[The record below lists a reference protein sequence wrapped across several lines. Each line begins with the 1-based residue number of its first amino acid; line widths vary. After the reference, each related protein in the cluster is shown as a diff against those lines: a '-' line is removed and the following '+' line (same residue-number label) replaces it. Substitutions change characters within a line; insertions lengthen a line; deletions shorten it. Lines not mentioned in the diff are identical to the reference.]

1 MFSNTL
7 DALGV
12 GFWEYDLGADRL
24 HLSQHLRAQF
34 GDGELPAGE
43 VPLAAWLA
51 RMHPCD
57 QDSLRSALT
66 KPEPSEGSIA
76 LEYRL
81 LDAGG
86 RWIWQQALGRI
97 TQRDRSGRALRSEGI
112 VNDISRFRRQQEHLE
127 LQHAF
132 NRIRS
137 DSLARDTLAAAM
149 LESVLGL
156 ADLDAGGF
164 YWRRPDGGFGL
175 LAHHGLSPEF
185 VDRTAWL
192 APGSGLALR
201 IEAGQRVCSCLDH
214 DPGCRDMGLMDDPR
228 LQEEGLQSVIVL
240 PITVGGEIRACLN
253 LASKQVRRQSAD
265 TIVFLESLADQ
276 FGHALDRLLAQEEAE
291 GQRRNLEGFFQAMT
305 DFVFVL
311 DGEGR
316 ILHVNQAVRTV
327 LGYDERLIGNS
338 VLAVH
343 PPRVHAEAQR
353 ILADILAGKLESCPF
368 PLQRADGSEL
378 MVDTRIVSG
387 TWNGKP
393 ALLGISRDM
402 SALHAARTELEWRD
416 RYQRALLDNFPFMVW
431 LKDEDGRFLA
441 VNEPFADACG
451 LPADDIQGKTDC
463 DVWPRE
469 LAERHRSD
477 DQAVLRSG
485 RPKNVEELLQA
496 PDGTT
501 TWVETFNSPVLVDG
515 RVIGTVGFA
524 RDVTERATTR
534 ENLAAGEAL
543 LRATLDATADG
554 ILVIDDQGR
563 VQSANHRF
571 QEIWRIPDT
580 LMQAGHDAALLDFVV
595 DQLVDPEGFLTGVQR
610 LYASDE
616 ITFDTLKFKDGRTF
630 ERYTVPLHTGGAR
643 SRVWSFRDVTERE
656 KAFAALEKERHLLAG
671 LVETIP
677 DLVWLKGPDG
687 AYLACNPPFE
697 RLYGS
702 GAAEI
707 IGKTDFDFVENSLA
721 NFFRANDLAAVQA
734 GGPRR
739 NEEELV
745 FRANGYRGLFETT
758 KTPMFGP
765 DGELIGVLGIAHDIT
780 AVREQEAA
788 LRRMDEQ
795 RRRLM
800 NHSRDGILI
809 LNADFRIIEANQRQ
823 AQLLGYSL
831 DEVLGMPVWDI
842 DANWTEA
849 EIRTRFPD
857 LSKINTTFESRHRRK
872 DGSVYDAEISVNG
885 ALVDGQTVSFCV
897 TRDITDRKRADA
909 ALRESEARFRSLFA
923 SMTQGVFYQAA
934 DGSLIDINPAACKLL
949 GMDREAFLASTCQ
962 SPDWN
967 VLDSEGH
974 PLPPAQHPS
983 LLALHSGQPVLDTLL
998 AVRNA
1003 ISGEWVWLQV
1013 NAIPESE
1020 PGAEQPLRV
1029 FVTLHDVTASRQAAK
1044 ALQDSEERLSALL
1057 RQAADGI
1064 VLIDGETLRF
1074 AEFND
1079 AACSQ
1084 LGYSRDEF
1092 AELDLPAINPYI
1104 EVASM
1109 HEAFREI
1116 VDRGALD
1123 FETTHRHRDGGRR
1136 IVRVSNR
1143 PVHTGG
1149 HTYVVAI
1156 WTDITEAKQQQAR
1169 LNEALAF
1176 LHESQAIARVG
1187 GWKANPATDRL
1198 LWTEEVYRLCEHP
1211 LDSPPAGLEE
1221 GLRYYAP
1228 ECLPQV
1234 RAALA
1239 HTLETGEPFT
1249 LESRMITRTGR
1260 EFWAELRCIGRVED
1274 HEEGTYITGTFQD
1287 ITERRAAALA
1297 LREAEARWKL
1307 ALEGSGLGVWDWDI
1321 ASGKVYFSPIWKAM
1335 IGYAE
1340 DEFPDRVEAWE
1351 SHVHP
1356 EDRPRVA
1363 AALAAYF
1370 DGDTDDYSVEFRL
1383 RGKDGRYR
1391 WIRSK
1396 GIAVERD
1403 PRARPLR
1410 MIGVHLDI
1418 DDGKRAEESRQALI
1432 QRLGNII
1439 EATRSGTWEWNVE
1452 TGETIFNERWAE
1464 ILGYTLQ
1471 ELAPLSIQTWLDLVH
1486 AEDLKLS
1493 EQELARHFAGEAGYY
1508 ECEVRVRHKDGRW
1521 IWVLDRGKVID
1532 WTPDGKPHWMFGTHQ
1547 DISERKRIEAELQ
1560 RSEDNLKRAQA
1571 VSHIGSWYLDIPYD
1585 RLEWSDETYRIFGIE
1600 PGSRINLTRF
1610 LECTDPDDRPAVA
1623 DAWAAALKGAPY
1635 DIEHRIRVDG
1645 ITKWVR
1651 EQAEIHFANDG
1662 TPLSGLGTVQD
1673 ISERKRTDH
1682 ALRESEQRFRAIAD
1696 SAPALIWM
1704 AGAGR
1709 EWTFVNQVWLD
1720 FTGRTPE
1727 QEFGDGWTA
1736 GLHPDDLPACL
1747 DRYTRAFEA
1756 RTPFTMEYR
1765 LQRHDGEY
1773 RWMLQNGRPRF
1784 DYEGEFLGFIGSC
1797 IDITK
1802 RVEMEH
1808 RLAET
1813 TQRAEEANRA
1823 KSDFL
1828 ANMSHEI
1835 RTPMNAIIGLT
1846 RLVLDTEL
1854 MPRQQ
1859 DYLEKVQASSQALLR
1874 LLNDILDYA
1883 KIEAGH
1889 LEMEQA
1895 PFDLGNVIESVGD
1908 LFAIRIQEKGLGF
1921 RVVMDPDLS
1930 YPLIGDSLRLG
1941 QIFINLVGN
1950 AVKFTERG
1958 EIVVTVA
1965 VSEQNAT
1972 TVTLETT
1979 VRDTGIGIAPDQIER
1994 LFSSFSQADTSI
2006 TRKYGGTGLGLS
2018 ITRRLVE
2025 LMGGQIHVQSAPGQ
2039 GSAFTFTA
2047 RFRRATDESLRRAT
2061 ADRVPAVRQPQKL
2074 QELAQAIRGARIL
2087 VVDDD
2092 EANHT
2097 VARGLLKRL
2106 GLLSEHARSG
2116 GEAIDKAGQRDFD
2129 AILMDLQM
2137 PEMDGYAT
2145 TRRLK
2150 ERLGSQCPPV
2160 IALTAAALEA
2170 QWQAC
2175 RDAGMVDR
2183 VTKPI
2188 EPQGLA
2194 ASLLRW
2200 VNPPRRPT
2208 VLEVPA
2214 RRLGAS
2220 ELAELQL
2227 QLAKLTELLATN
2239 KLAAK
2244 SNAEMIASRLAG
2256 TDLAEPF
2263 HPVGEA
2269 ARQLKFKTAREACA
2283 AFMATHMAP
2292 P

>member
-12 GFWEYDLGADRL
+12 GYWEYDLSADRL
-24 HLSQHLRAQF
+24 RLSPHLRAQF
-34 GDGELPAGE
+34 GDGELPAGD
-43 VPLAAWLA
+43 VPLVAWLA

-57 QDSLRSALT
+57 QDSLRAALT
-66 KPEPSEGSIA
+66 DLAQGEESFA

-97 TQRDRSGRALRSEGI
+97 TQRDPAGRTLRSEGI

-137 DSLARDTLAAAM
+137 DSLDRDTLAAAM
-149 LESVLGL
+149 LDTVLGL

-164 YWRRPDGGFGL
+164 YWRQPDGGFAL
-175 LAHHGLSPEF
+175 LTHRGLSPEF
-185 VDRTAWL
+185 VDRTAYL
-192 APGSGLALR
+192 PPASVAALR
-201 IEAGQRVCSCLDH
+201 IEAGRRICSCSGHGSDCPDAELIE
-214 DPGCRDMGLMDDPR
+214 DPR
-228 LQEEGLQSVIVL
+228 LREEGLQSVIML
-240 PITVGGEIRACLN
+240 PISVGGEMRACLS
-253 LASKQVRRQSAD
+253 LASKQVRRQSPD
-265 TIVFLESLADQ
+265 TLAFLESLADQ
-276 FGHALDRLLAQEEAE
+276 FGHALDRLLAQEQAE
-291 GQRRNLEGFFQAMT
+291 GQRRNLDGFFQAIT

-316 ILHVNQAVRTV
+316 ILHVNPAVNTR
-327 LGYDERLIGNS
+327 LGYYESLIGVS
-338 VLAVH
+338 VLDVH
-343 PPRVHAEAQR
+343 PPRVRGEAQR
-353 ILADILAGKLESCPF
+353 ILGEMLAGIRESCPL

-393 ALLGISRDM
+393 ALLGIARDM
-402 SALHAARTELEWRD
+402 SALHAARTELEWRE
-416 RYQRALLDNFPFMVW
+416 RYQRALLDNFPFLVW

-441 VNEPFADACG
+441 VNQPFATACG
-451 LPADDIQGKTDC
+451 MPADDIQGKTDFE
-463 DVWPRE
+463 VWPRE
-469 LAERHRSD
+469 LAERYRSD

-485 RPKNVEELLQA
+485 QPKNVEEPLQG
-496 PDGTT
+496 PDGT
-501 TWVETFNSPVLVDG
+501 TWVETFKSPVLVDG

-524 RDVTERATTR
+524 RDVTERAAAR
-534 ENLAAGEAL
+534 ESLAAGEAL

-563 VQSANHRF
+563 VQSANQRF
-571 QEIWRIPDT
+571 QEIWRIPDE
-580 LMQAGHDAALLDFVV
+580 LMQTGRDAALLSFVV
-595 DQLVDPEGFLTGVQR
+595 DQLTEPQGFLTGVER

-616 ITFDTLKFKDGRTF
+616 VTFDTLKFKDGRTF
-630 ERYTVPLHTGGAR
+630 ERYTVPLRAGSSRA
-643 SRVWSFRDVTERE
+643 RVWSFRDVSERE
-656 KAFAALEKERHLLAG
+656 AAFAALDKERRLLAG

-677 DLVWLKGPDG
+677 DLIWLKGPNG

-697 RLYGS
+697 RLYGTS
-702 GAAEI
+702 AAEI
-707 IGKTDFDFVENSLA
+707 IGKTDYDFVENSLA
-721 NFFRANDLAAVQA
+721 DFFRANDLAAVAA
-734 GGPRR
+734 GEPRR
-739 NEEELV
+739 NEEELE
-745 FRANGYRGLFETT
+745 FRADGYRGLFETT

-765 DGELIGVLGIAHDIT
+765 DGALIGVLGIAHDIT

-800 NHSRDGILI
+800 NHSHDGILI
-809 LNADFRIIEANQRQ
+809 LNAEFRIIEANERQ
-823 AQLLGYSL
+823 GELLGYSL
-831 DEVLGMPVWDI
+831 DELLGMPVWDI

-849 EIRTRFPD
+849 DIRTRFPD
-857 LSKINTTFESRHRRK
+857 LSQVNTTFESRHRRK

-885 ALVDGQTVSFCV
+885 ALVDGQAVSFCV

-909 ALRESEARFRSLFA
+909 ALRDSEARFRSLFA
-923 SMTQGVFYQAA
+923 NMTQGVFYQAA

-949 GMDREAFLASTCQ
+949 GMNRQGFLTSTCQ
-962 SPDWN
+962 SPEWH

-974 PLPPAQHPS
+974 PLPPARHPS

-1013 NAIPESE
+1013 NAIPEYE
-1020 PGAEQPLRV
+1020 PGAGRPFRV
-1029 FVTLHDVTASRQAAK
+1029 FVTLHDVTASRRAAQ
-1044 ALQDSEERLSALL
+1044 ALQESEERLSALL

-1079 AACSQ
+1079 AACGQ

-1092 AELDLPAINPYI
+1092 AALDLPAINPD
-1104 EVASM
+1104 VGTAPM
-1109 HEAFREI
+1109 REAFKEI
-1116 VDRGALD
+1116 LEQGALD
-1123 FETTHRHRDGGRR
+1123 FETTHRHKDGSRR
-1136 IVRVSNR
+1136 IVRVTNR

-1149 HTYVVAI
+1149 RSYVVAI

-1187 GWKANPATDRL
+1187 GWKANPATNRL

-1221 GLRYYAP
+1221 GLSYYAP
-1228 ECLPQV
+1228 DCLPQV

-1239 HTLETGEPFT
+1239 QTLETGEPFT

-1274 HEEGTYITGTFQD
+1274 PEEGTYITGTFQD

-1297 LREAEARWKL
+1297 LREAEARWKF

-1321 ASGKVYFSPIWKAM
+1321 GSGKVYFSPIWKAM

-1340 DEFPDRVEAWE
+1340 DEFPDRIEAWE
-1351 SHVHP
+1351 TQLHP
-1356 EDRPRVA
+1356 DDRARVA
-1363 AALAAYF
+1363 AALKAHF
-1370 DGDTDDYSVEFRL
+1370 EGSTDDYSVEFRL
-1383 RGKDGRYR
+1383 RTKDERYR
-1391 WIRSK
+1391 WIRAK
-1396 GIAVERD
+1396 GITVERD
-1403 PRARPLR
+1403 PRAKPTR

-1418 DDGKRAEESRQALI
+1418 DAGKQAEESRQALI

-1452 TGETIFNERWAE
+1452 SGEAIFNERWAE
-1464 ILGYTLQ
+1464 ILGYTLD
-1471 ELAPLSIQTWLDLVH
+1471 ELAPLSIQIWLNHLHPDDL
-1486 AEDLKLS
+1486 EIS
-1493 EQELARHFAGEAGYY
+1493 REQLARHFSGEASFY

-1532 WTPDGKPHWMFGTHQ
+1532 WTPDGRPHWMFGTHQ

-1571 VSHIGSWYLDIPYD
+1571 VSHIGSWTLDIPDD
-1585 RLEWSDETYRIFGIE
+1585 RIEWSDETYRIFGIE
-1600 PGSRINLTRF
+1600 PGSRINPTRF

-1623 DAWAAALKGAPY
+1623 AAWAAAMQGAPY

-1651 EQAEIHFANDG
+1651 EQAELRFAVDG

-1673 ISERKRTDH
+1673 ISERKRADH

-1736 GLHPDDLPACL
+1736 GLHPDDLQACL
-1747 DRYTRAFEA
+1747 DRYARAFDA
-1756 RTPFTMEYR
+1756 HAPFTMEYR

-1784 DYEGEFLGFIGSC
+1784 DYEGSFLGFIGSC
-1797 IDITK
+1797 IDITE

-1854 MPRQQ
+1854 TPRQR

-1895 PFDLGNVIESVGD
+1895 PFDLGNVIQGVGD
-1908 LFAIRIQEKGLGF
+1908 LFAIRIQEKGLVF
-1921 RVVMDPDLS
+1921 RVTIDPDLTF
-1930 YPLIGDSLRLG
+1930 PLIGDSLRLG
-1941 QIFINLVGN
+1941 QIFINLIGN
-1950 AVKFTERG
+1950 AVKFTDQG
-1958 EIVVTVA
+1958 NIAVTVA
-1965 VSEQNAT
+1965 LSEQTAT

-2025 LMGGQIHVQSAPGQ
+2025 LMGGQIHVQSAMGQ
-2039 GSAFTFTA
+2039 GSAFTFTTC
-2047 RFRRATDESLRRAT
+2047 FRRATDEAPRRA
-2061 ADRVPAVRQPQKL
+2061 AAERVPAARQPQKL
-2074 QELAQAIRGARIL
+2074 QDLAQAIRGARIL

-2097 VARGLLKRL
+2097 VAKGLLTRL
-2106 GLLSEHARSG
+2106 GLRSNQARTG
-2116 GEAIDKAGQRDFD
+2116 REAIDKAGQGDFD

-2137 PEMDGYAT
+2137 PEMDGYET

-2150 ERLGSQCPPV
+2150 ERLGPRCPPI
-2160 IALTAAALEA
+2160 IALTAAVLEA

-2175 RDAGMVDR
+2175 REAGMVDR

-2200 VNPPRRPT
+2200 VTPPRDP
-2208 VLEVPA
+2208 VPVGPA
-2214 RRLGAS
+2214 RSLGAS
-2220 ELAELQL
+2220 ELAELRL
-2227 QLAKLTELLATN
+2227 QLAELTELLATN

-2244 SNAEMIASRLAG
+2244 SSAETIATRLAG

-2269 ARQLKFKTAREACA
+2269 VRQLKFKTAREACA
-2283 AFMATHMAP
+2283 VFVAENMVP